1 MTVAG
6 QPSRNKT
13 DFNGILLAPA
23 PWQLKA
29 RMWHFLVS
37 PLKANTINGKSNAV
51 FPAGWAAPFQ
61 AEPLAEGDFVTGHPG
76 VIMLVQY
83 TESPVGPY
91 DELIYI
97 AGKFSM
103 HKEPNS
109 NETNKAETGFR
120 ITRIY
125 VSTKE
130 SAANGRRN
138 WNIAKELA
146 DFKYTRH
153 SDGSWDLA
161 VFPSNPLISETL
173 ETPAEVRRPNIPFF
187 HISIHPIPMLGSLC
201 IPINFNILG
210 SYFRLLNPPIPNGPP
225 GSSPALVKSNTNSDG
240 SIKEPKWAALV
251 PGIKGKMRLVTYKP
265 KVDVGSDLEGE
276 DGRKRKAHL
285 AIADGVNFPA
295 VVPWKMG
302 AYLEGVDMH
311 FDAPEWL

>member
-1 MTVAG
+1 MTAAG
-6 QPSRNKT
+6 HPSRNET

-23 PWQLKA
+23 PWKLKA

-37 PLKANTINGKSNAV
+37 PLKANTVNGKSNAV

-61 AEPLAEGDFVTGHPG
+61 AEPLAEGEFVTGHPG

-83 TESPVGPY
+83 TDTPVGPY

-97 AGKFSM
+97 A
-103 HKEPNS
+103 E
-109 NETNKAETGFR
+109 
-120 ITRIY
+120 
-125 VSTKE
+125 
-130 SAANGRRN
+130 
-138 WNIAKELA
+138 ELA
-146 DFKYTRH
+146 EFKYTRH

-187 HISIHPIPMLGSLC
+187 HISIHPIPILGSLC

-210 SYFRLLNPPIPNGPP
+210 SYFRLLDPPIPNGPP

-240 SIKEPKWAALV
+240 SIKEPKWASLV

-276 DGRKRKAHL
+276 DRRKRKAHL

-302 AYLEGVDMH
+302 ACLEGVDIH